1 MNEFKPVMAT
11 VPNRAQEPIPY
22 KLVPM
27 DRELVPQIAALERQ
41 SFSLP
46 WTEQMLYD
54 ELDSL
59 NSSCIVA
66 VDKDRRVLGYA
77 SLTVAADEGYIN
89 NIAVRKEFRR
99 QGLASDLLGVFF
111 RFARAQNLAFLTLEV
126 RDSNLAARSL
136 YRKFGFQDV
145 GRRRNYYDKP
155 TEDAILMTKFFR
167 EEGAAQ

>member
-11 VPNRAQEPIPY
+11 VPNKGQEPIPY
-22 KLVPM
+22 RLVPM
-27 DRELVPQIAALERQ
+27 DRALVPQIAELERQ

-66 VDKDRRVLGYA
+66 VDRDRRVLGYA
-77 SLTVAADEGYIN
+77 SLTVVMDEGYIN

-111 RFARAQNLAFLTLEV
+111 RFAQAQNLAFLTLEV
-126 RDSNLAARSL
+126 RDSNLAARNL

-145 GRRRNYYDKP
+145 GRRKNYYDKP
-155 TEDAILMTKFFR
+155 TEDAILMTKFFK
-167 EEGAAQ
+167 EEGTVQ